1 MEKIKNY
8 ILNPWIL
15 VFILSVLLF
24 TCKRT
29 EVKKEMVTVKVPEKT
44 VEIQT
49 ETKIKYLKSKPI
61 IIKIAGKE
69 VEVENPFNVEL
80 AERFIKQTDSINK
93 LNLYLEAIS
102 EKEQIRT
109 FDKDGV
115 TVDVKTR
122 TRGDVLNQS
131 ISLLIKEQ
139 KIEVPKKE
147 DSFGFLVTS
156 GLMQNQANKNI
167 NFEAG
172 VGIRIKKTGI
182 LVKGNTNK
190 EIGISLIKE
199 F

>member
-1 MEKIKNY
+1 MKKY
-8 ILNPWIL
+8 ILNPWII
-15 VFILSVLLF
+15 VFILSILLF

-29 EVKKEMVTVKVPEKT
+29 EIKKETVIVKVPEKV

-49 ETKIKYLKSKPI
+49 ETKIKYLKSKPE

-69 VEVENPFNVEL
+69 IEVENPVNLEL
-80 AERFIKQTDSINK
+80 AKNFIKQTDSINK

-115 TVDVKTR
+115 TVDVKTK
-122 TRGDVLNQS
+122 TRGDILNQS
-131 ISLLIKEQ
+131 ITVSIKEQ
-139 KIEVPKKE
+139 KTEVPKKL
-147 DSFGFLVTS
+147 DNFGFLVTS
-156 GLMQNQANKNI
+156 GLIQNQTNKNI

-172 VGIRIKKTGI
+172 VGVRIKKTGI

>member
-1 MEKIKNY
+1 MYTIKNY
-8 ILNPWIL
+8 LLNPCVI
-15 VFILSVLLF
+15 VFGLSVLLF

-29 EVKKEMVTVKVPEKT
+29 EIKKETVTVKVPEKV

-49 ETKIKYLKSKPI
+49 ETKIKYIKSKPE

-69 VEVENPFNVEL
+69 VEVENPVNIEL
-80 AERFIKQTDSINK
+80 AENFNKQTDSIKK
-93 LNLYLEAIS
+93 LKLYLEAIA
-102 EKEQIRT
+102 EKEQVRT

-115 TVDVKTR
+115 TVDVKTK
-122 TRGDVLNQS
+122 TRGDILNQS
-131 ISLLIKEQ
+131 ISLTIKEQ

-147 DSFGFLVTS
+147 DNFGFLLSS
-156 GLMQNQANKNI
+156 GLMQNQATKNI

-172 VGIRIKKTGI
+172 AGIRIKKVGI
-182 LVKGNTNK
+182 LLKGNTNR